1 MKVSLYLV
9 YWVKVKVKLVL
20 LGEVKVKFIRMTR
33 DSIKVRNFLVCF
45 GKVLMFL
52 GSLLIGREESLEI
65 GIRSFLR
72 IYFVVFF

>member
-9 YWVKVKVKLVL
+9 YWDKVKVKLVL